1 MRTMHKTL
9 IHCVASTMV
18 STAWAAGG
26 EGLKTQIDDP
36 AWARWQARLA
46 LGTAA
51 PLWRAGLS
59 TLEPT
64 GLRVNTLAVTGDY
77 YLTGNLFE
85 RAALGGLRATSAM
98 IVGPR
103 SQAATGQPSLGAQ
116 GSGFS
121 IERRL
126 LAPSSLLATGEV
138 ESASTPYFGLGY
150 TGLSLRGNWSF
161 SADMGMVA
169 LSPGHAVRLGRV
181 LGGTQSLDDMLRD
194 MRLAPVL
201 QMGVSYAF

>member
-1 MRTMHKTL
+1 MRTVPKTL
-9 IHCVASTMV
+9 IHFVALTMA

-26 EGLKTQIDDP
+26 DGLKTQIDDP

-46 LGTAA
+46 LGTTA

-64 GLRVNTLAVTGDY
+64 GLRINTVAVSGDY
-77 YLTGNLFE
+77 YLTGSLFE
-85 RAALGGLRATSAM
+85 RIALGGLRATSAM

-103 SQAATGQPSLGAQ
+103 SLAATGQPSLGAK
-116 GSGFS
+116 GNGFA

-126 LAPSSLLATGEV
+126 LAASSSLAAGDV

-169 LSPGHAVRLGRV
+169 LSPGNAVRLGRV

>member
-1 MRTMHKTL
+1 MRTVPKTL
-9 IHCVASTMV
+9 IHIVALTMA

-26 EGLKTQIDDP
+26 DGLKTQIDDP

-46 LGTAA
+46 LGTTA

-64 GLRVNTLAVTGDY
+64 GLRINTVAVSGDY
-77 YLTGNLFE
+77 YLTGSLFE
-85 RAALGGLRATSAM
+85 RTALGGLRATSAM

-103 SQAATGQPSLGAQ
+103 SLAATGQPSLGAK
-116 GSGFS
+116 GNGFA

-126 LAPSSLLATGEV
+126 LAASSSLAAGDV

-169 LSPGHAVRLGRV
+169 LSPGNAVRLGRV

>member
-1 MRTMHKTL
+1 MRTVPKTL
-9 IHCVASTMV
+9 IHCVALTMA

-26 EGLKTQIDDP
+26 DGLKTQIDDP

-46 LGTAA
+46 LGTTA

-64 GLRVNTLAVTGDY
+64 GLRINTVAVSGDY
-77 YLTGNLFE
+77 YLTGSLFE
-85 RAALGGLRATSAM
+85 RTALGGLRATSAM

-103 SQAATGQPSLGAQ
+103 SLAATGQPSLGAK
-116 GSGFS
+116 GNGFA

-126 LAPSSLLATGEV
+126 LAASSSLAAGDV

-169 LSPGHAVRLGRV
+169 LSPGNAVRLGRV

-194 MRLAPVL
+194 MRLAPVF

>member
-1 MRTMHKTL
+1 MRTVHKTL
-9 IHCVASTMV
+9 ILCMAFTMA

-26 EGLKTQIDDP
+26 GGLKTQIDDP
-36 AWARWQARLA
+36 AWARWQARIA
-46 LGTAA
+46 LGTAP

-59 TLEPT
+59 TLEPM

-77 YLTGNLFE
+77 YLTGNLLE
-85 RAALGGLRATSAM
+85 RAALGGLRATSAL

-103 SQAATGQPSLGAQ
+103 SQSTIGQPSSGAQ

-126 LAPSSLLATGEV
+126 LATSSSLASGEV
-138 ESASTPYFGLGY
+138 ESASTPYFGFGY

-169 LSPGHAVRLGRV
+169 LSPGNAVRLGRV

>member
-1 MRTMHKTL
+1 MRTVPKTL
-9 IHCVASTMV
+9 IHFVALTMA

-26 EGLKTQIDDP
+26 DGLKTQIDDP

-46 LGTAA
+46 LGTTA

-64 GLRVNTLAVTGDY
+64 GLRINTVAVSGDY
-77 YLTGNLFE
+77 YLTGSLFE
-85 RAALGGLRATSAM
+85 RTALGGLRATSAM

-103 SQAATGQPSLGAQ
+103 SLAATGQPSLGAK
-116 GSGFS
+116 GNGFA

-126 LAPSSLLATGEV
+126 LAASSSLAAGDV

-169 LSPGHAVRLGRV
+169 LSPGNAVRLGRV

>member
-1 MRTMHKTL
+1 MRTVPKTL
-9 IHCVASTMV
+9 IHFVALTMA

-26 EGLKTQIDDP
+26 DGLKTQIDDP

-46 LGTAA
+46 LGTTA

-64 GLRVNTLAVTGDY
+64 GLRINTVAVSGDY
-77 YLTGNLFE
+77 YLTGSLFE
-85 RAALGGLRATSAM
+85 RIALGGLRATSAM

-103 SQAATGQPSLGAQ
+103 SLAATGQPSLGAK
-116 GSGFS
+116 GNGFA

-126 LAPSSLLATGEV
+126 LAASSSLAAGDV

-169 LSPGHAVRLGRV
+169 LSPGNAVRLGRV
-181 LGGTQSLDDMLRD
+181 LGGTRSLDDMLRD